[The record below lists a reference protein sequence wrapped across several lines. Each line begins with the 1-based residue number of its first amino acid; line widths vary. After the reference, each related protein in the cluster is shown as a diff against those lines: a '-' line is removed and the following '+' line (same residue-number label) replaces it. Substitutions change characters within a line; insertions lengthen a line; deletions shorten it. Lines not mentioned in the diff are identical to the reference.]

1 MPLSSA
7 IIGIVSAATAAGVSA
22 YELTNQPS
30 APKAPTAITNQT
42 QQAEAQ
48 QSAALAQAQALQK
61 RRGLASTILTSP
73 QGVSGGTQ
81 TQSATLGT

>member
-1 MPLSSA
+1 MAAILPFIPL
-7 IIGIVSAATAAGVSA
+7 IVAGVSA
-22 YELTNQPS
+22 AVAGVELTNQPS